1 MKGKFLS
8 VSAELSE
15 PRDSLELTLDLNDAG
30 CLCVH
35 GNSSSAQASQGLSAP
50 CSSALTSGAKP
61 LRERKPSW
69 LTQQAQTRR
78 GESWLCLAD
87 PALYVDLTTN

>member
-8 VSAELSE
+8 VLAELSE
-15 PRDSLELTLDLNDAG
+15 PRDSVDLTLDLNDAG

-35 GNSSSAQASQGLSAP
+35 GNSSSAPASQGLSAP
-50 CSSALTSGAKP
+50 CSLALTSGAKP

-69 LTQQAQTRR
+69 LTQAQTRR
-78 GESWLCLAD
+78 EELWLCLAD
-87 PALYVDLTTN
+87 PTLYVDLITN